1 MGVIGT
7 SSSQVALMLKEK
19 AAFLQKH
26 DQALFGK
33 DFRDHLTESLK
44 AKKQSIDAIA
54 EVSKSTNRK
63 RPFREGPSFY
73 QGRPNGGQKFR
84 SSYNGKHI
92 LFQKKGTLSQ
102 HQQNFTSNYD
112 NHGGINSCSSNSKKI
127 IFHSKN
133 SKLRPSKED
142 KGISPSLETIDKRSR
157 TLGFSKGYLIP
168 LVMDPVQEKAPKVPK
183 LNQEQQK
190 QVDLEVKAMLGKGSI
205 SIVCHSKEKFLSS
218 MFLISKIDGGNRSVI
233 NLKDLNW
240 FIPYGH
246 FKMEGSYC
254 LKYVLQKGDYISKI
268 YLKDILQRTSTQRF
282 TKIITVSLGRKLV
295 RVPVPML
302 WFGTSSQNIHKII
315 KGPNFSFETSDD
327 KGHNLSRRF
336 IDFKKECERLCDLP
350 ISTSRLCDK
359 SEETCVRSCTRN
371 RVLRAD
377 CEFPNYD
384 FVITRGKD
392 KEDNGSM
399 PDLLQSIR
407 GISFGFDKTNRNTL
421 FNHSN
426 LQFRFLLLTTSI
438 AKTNIVLHHF
448 RKADSHDKKRV
459 VMVG

>member
-1 MGVIGT
+1 
-7 SSSQVALMLKEK
+7 
-19 AAFLQKH
+19 
-26 DQALFGK
+26 
-33 DFRDHLTESLK
+33 
-44 AKKQSIDAIA
+44 
-54 EVSKSTNRK
+54 
-63 RPFREGPSFY
+63 
-73 QGRPNGGQKFR
+73 
-84 SSYNGKHI
+84 
-92 LFQKKGTLSQ
+92 
-102 HQQNFTSNYD
+102 
-112 NHGGINSCSSNSKKI
+112 
-127 IFHSKN
+127 
-133 SKLRPSKED
+133 
-142 KGISPSLETIDKRSR
+142 
-157 TLGFSKGYLIP
+157 
-168 LVMDPVQEKAPKVPK
+168 
-183 LNQEQQK
+183 
-190 QVDLEVKAMLGKGSI
+190 MLGKGSI

-218 MFLISKIDGGNRSVI
+218 MFLISKIGGGNRSVI

-246 FKMEGSYC
+246 FKMEGSCC

-315 KGPNFSFETSDD
+315 KGPNLSFETSDD
-327 KGHNLSRRF
+327 KGHNLFRRF

-371 RVLRAD
+371 RVLRVD

-407 GISFGFDKTNRNTL
+407 GMSFGFDKTNRN
-421 FNHSN
+421 SGV
-426 LQFRFLLLTTSI
+426 SE
-438 AKTNIVLHHF
+438 
-448 RKADSHDKKRV
+448 SE
-459 VMVG
+459 

>member
-1 MGVIGT
+1 M
-7 SSSQVALMLKEK
+7 
-19 AAFLQKH
+19 LQKR
-26 DQALFGK
+26 G
-33 DFRDHLTESLK
+33 
-44 AKKQSIDAIA
+44 I
-54 EVSKSTNRK
+54 
-63 RPFREGPSFY
+63 
-73 QGRPNGGQKFR
+73 
-84 SSYNGKHI
+84 
-92 LFQKKGTLSQ
+92 LSQ
-102 HQQNFTSNYD
+102 QQPNFTSSYD
-112 NHGGINSCSSNSKKI
+112 KHGVINSCLSNSKK
-127 IFHSKN
+127 F
-133 SKLRPSKED
+133 
-142 KGISPSLETIDKRSR
+142 
-157 TLGFSKGYLIP
+157 FSKQKIPKSALAGRINEFLSARKLLTKDQGLLILVEGYKIP
-168 LVMDPVQEKAPKVPK
+168 LLMEPVQEKAPKVPK

-218 MFLISKIDGGNRSVI
+218 MFLISKIGGGNRSVI

-254 LKYVLQKGDYISKI
+254 LQYVLQKGDYISKI

-327 KGHNLSRRF
+327 KGHNLSRRL

-399 PDLLQSIR
+399 SDLLQSIR

-438 AKTNIVLHHF
+438 AKTNTVLH
-448 RKADSHDKKRV
+448 SPTSLS
-459 VMVG
+459 

>member
-1 MGVIGT
+1 
-7 SSSQVALMLKEK
+7 MLKEK

-112 NHGGINSCSSNSKKI
+112 NHGGINSCSSNSKKV

-190 QVDLEVKAMLGKGSI
+190 QVDLVVKAMLEKGSI
-205 SIVCHSKEKFLSS
+205 SKVCHSKGEFLSS
-218 MFLISKIDGGNRSVI
+218 LSEVSKKDGEIRPVI
-233 NLKDLNW
+233 NLKDLNR
-240 FIPYGH
+240 FIPYER
-246 FKMEGSYC
+246 FKMEGLHC
-254 LKYVLQKGDYISKI
+254 LKYVLQKRDYMCKI
-268 YLKDILQRTSTQRF
+268 DLKNAYFSVPLHKDS
-282 TKIITVSLGRKLV
+282 RKLV
-295 RVPVPML
+295 RFLWAGNLYEFLCLCFGLRQAPKMFTKLLKVPISILRRLMIRVIIYLDDLLILGNSM
-302 WFGTSSQNIHKII
+302 SKII
-315 KGPNFSFETSDD
+315 TARDSVIFLLQHLG
-327 KGHNLSRRF
+327 
-336 IDFKKECERLCDLP
+336 
-350 ISTSRLCDK
+350 
-359 SEETCVRSCTRN
+359 
-371 RVLRAD
+371 
-377 CEFPNYD
+377 
-384 FVITRGKD
+384 FVINLKKCMFDPVQDIEFFDLIVNSQAMTLSLPKEKIVKIKD
-392 KEDNGSM
+392 QCLSLYKASEVSLL
-399 PDLLQSIR
+399 DLI
-407 GISFGFDKTNRNTL
+407 
-421 FNHSN
+421 
-426 LQFRFLLLTTSI
+426 
-438 AKTNIVLHHF
+438 
-448 RKADSHDKKRV
+448 
-459 VMVG
+459 